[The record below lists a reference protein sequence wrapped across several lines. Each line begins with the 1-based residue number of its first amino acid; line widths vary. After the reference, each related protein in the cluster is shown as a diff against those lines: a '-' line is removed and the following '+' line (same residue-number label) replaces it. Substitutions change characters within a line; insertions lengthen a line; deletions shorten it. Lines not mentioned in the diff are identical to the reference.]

1 MKNTLRPLLALG
13 VTAAIVMSGFA
24 MAPSATAADSGLQ
37 YVNRTTANGL
47 GSNWVKAVFVDGS
60 KVYAATVPEGYSP
73 PTGGGLSI
81 STNGG
86 ATFTNKTTANDLG
99 SNDVRGVFA
108 VGSTIY
114 AATYPVGYPGTGG
127 GLSISTDGGTT
138 WTTKTSA
145 DLGSNFVTSVYVVA
159 GTPHNTIYV
168 GTKMNDYTAHDGGL
182 SISTDG
188 GTTWT
193 TKKSGLAAGDL
204 CSTVDPSTP
213 GSPNYGCN
221 TVNSVYV
228 NGLNIYLATSRGL
241 VYSNDGGSTF
251 SNVSSGL
258 GTISANG
265 VSKSGSN
272 VYVSAHGLNISRDNG
287 ATISDLKFF
296 NDNGNGVFTSGSN
309 VYFASWAGLDISTD
323 NAATFVTDTT
333 QNCLGDDNI
342 TGVFVSGG
350 IIYAATYGG
359 LSISNGLGAG
369 CRTSGGGGGGGGGD
383 SSSETTATAPTPTP
397 TPVVVIPVV
406 AAIPPGTNSGI
417 PASGL
422 TPGSSVLLVNG
433 VASTLTIK
441 PNQPVDPKSLVATG
455 DGFTME
461 LKGLRSTGQPLGL
474 SSDAALRLE
483 RGSTASVRG
492 SGFAPNSNVQVYLYS
507 TERFLGTIRTDASG
521 AFDGSVP
528 VPMDVE
534 LGRHTL
540 QANALGTDNKVRSL
554 SLGVVL
560 EAPAKPVRT
569 AKATVTFGALST
581 ALTPQAK
588 TALRSL
594 AQKTKRTA
602 TGGFAV
608 GYVQKDNNLANNAS
622 LSKQRAVEIVR
633 FLKAN
638 GVTAPLTTRGNG
650 ALTAE
655 ATARMATVSVTYAG

>member
-1 MKNTLRPLLALG
+1 MNLRKRLLVVPIVGTALALAG
-13 VTAAIVMSGFA
+13 VGL
-24 MAPSATAADSGLQ
+24 APVASAADSGLQ
-37 YVNRTTANGL
+37 YINRTTANGL

-60 KVYAATVPEGYSP
+60 KVYAATVPEGYSS

-81 STNGG
+81 SANGG
-86 ATFTNKTTANDLG
+86 ATFTNKTTANGLG

-108 VGSTIY
+108 VGNTIY

-138 WTTKTSA
+138 WTTKTSP

-159 GTPHNTIYV
+159 GTPNTIYV
-168 GTKMNDYTAHDGGL
+168 GTRLNDYAAHDGGL

-193 TKKSGLAAGDL
+193 TKKSGLAVGDL
-204 CSTVDPSTP
+204 CSTADPSNP

-221 TVNSVYV
+221 TVNDVYV
-228 NGLNIYLATSRGL
+228 SGSNIYLATGRGL

-272 VYVSAHGLNISRDNG
+272 VYVSAHGLNISRNNG
-287 ATISDLKFF
+287 ASFSEDVKFF
-296 NDNGNGVFTSGSN
+296 SENGNSVFTSGSN

-333 QNCLGDDNI
+333 ENCLGDDNI
-342 TGVFVSGG
+342 NGVFVSGG

-369 CRTSGGGGGGGGGD
+369 CRTSGGGGGGGGDGGGGT
-383 SSSETTATAPTPTP
+383 SSETTTTT
-397 TPVVVIPVV
+397 TPVVVIPTV
-406 AAIPPGTNSGI
+406 AAIPPGTNSSI
-417 PASGL
+417 PDTGL

-433 VASTLTIK
+433 VSTPLTIK
-441 PNQPVDPKSLVATG
+441 PDQPVKPKSLIATG

-461 LKGLRSTGQPLGL
+461 LEGLRSTGDPLGL
-474 SSDAALRLE
+474 TSDAALRLE
-483 RGSTASVRG
+483 RNSNAHVKG
-492 SGFAPNSNVQVYLYS
+492 SGFAANTDVQVHLFS
-507 TERFLGTIRTDASG
+507 TNRFLGTVRTDANG
-521 AFDGSVP
+521 AFDGNVP
-528 VPMDVE
+528 VPNDVE
-534 LGRHTL
+534 YGRHTL
-540 QANALGTDNKVRSL
+540 QVDALSADNKVRSL

-560 EAPAKPVRT
+560 EEPAKPVRT
-569 AKATVTFGALST
+569 AKATVTFAPLST
-581 ALTPQAK
+581 TLSSSAK
-588 TALRSL
+588 AVLMSL
-594 AQKTKRTA
+594 AKKTNATA
-602 TGGFAV
+602 TGGV
-608 GYVQKDNNLANNAS
+608 VIGYVQKDRNSANNTA
-622 LSKQRAVEIVR
+622 LSTKRAQVIAA

-638 GVTAPLTTRGNG
+638 GVKAALSTRGNG
-650 ALTAE
+650 VLSAKDIGRSAI
-655 ATARMATVSVTYAG
+655 ATVTYTD